1 MGKPHASDQGRLI
14 LGYIQGHICIY
25 RYRARY
31 IYTAFCMYVH
41 IYIIYVYACVHIS
54 YIIYHIYIYITD
66 RWIYVGVHIKG
77 KGGREIDRVEIERE
91 SSSQRE
97 RE

>member
-1 MGKPHASDQGRLI
+1 MHV
-14 LGYIQGHICIY
+14 CIY
-25 RYRARY
+25 
-31 IYTAFCMYVH
+31 
-41 IYIIYVYACVHIS
+41 HIS
-54 YIIYHIYIYITD
+54 YIYIYITD

>member
-1 MGKPHASDQGRLI
+1 MCA
-14 LGYIQGHICIY
+14 
-25 RYRARY
+25 
-31 IYTAFCMYVH
+31 
-41 IYIIYVYACVHIS
+41 

-77 KGGREIDRVEIERE
+77 KEGREIDRVEIERE